1 MLNNRITGKYPII
14 LGPVMI
20 RHKKTYQKYHTLA
33 SRILAAN
40 PKLKDIKAINTDG
53 EELLQKSFNDVFV
66 RAQPLQDLRHF
77 RQNMDS
83 ALKDVDISA
92 KKDSDPFLNDAFGH
106 TEGDV
111 YVKGLC
117 DVKDDHKRS
126 QLAC

>member
-1 MLNNRITGKYPII
+1 MLNSRITGKHPII
-14 LGPVMI
+14 LGRVI
-20 RHKKTYQKYHTLA
+20 IHHKKTYQTYHTLS

-53 EELLQKSFNDVFV
+53 EELLQKSFNDLFV
-66 RAQPLQDLRHF
+66 RAQPLRDLRHF

-83 ALKDVDISA
+83 ALKDMDISA
-92 KKDSDPFLNDAFGH
+92 KDSDPFLNDAFGH

-117 DVKDDHKRS
+117 DIKDDHKRS

>member
-1 MLNNRITGKYPII
+1 MLH
-14 LGPVMI
+14 
-20 RHKKTYQKYHTLA
+20 HKKTIQTYHTLA

-66 RAQPLQDLRHF
+66 RAQPLRDLRHL

-83 ALKDVDISA
+83 ALKDMNISA
-92 KKDSDPFLNDAFGH
+92 KKDSDPFLNDGFGH

-117 DVKDDHKRS
+117 EVKDDHKRS